1 MKRNCRMG
9 KNIPAKGQLQLEAII
24 CLAAF
29 LAILGLF
36 LAALNE
42 AGTQANEALN
52 ALEAKAQAEL
62 CCLAADISY
71 ASGVSEIS
79 EEVQCTAQGSK
90 VESETG
96 GKKKSCES
104 IAPEIRLVQEG
115 EKSVLEVAL
124 NEHYR

>member
-1 MKRNCRMG
+1 MKKNYGMR

-29 LAILGLF
+29 IAILGLF
-36 LAALNE
+36 LAALNQ
-42 AGTQANEALN
+42 AGTHAGNALN

-62 CCLAADISY
+62 CCLAADTIY
-71 ASGVSEIS
+71 ASGVSETS
-79 EEVQCTAQGSK
+79 EEMKCTAQGNRA
-90 VESETG
+90 ESETG
-96 GKKKSCES
+96 GKEKSCES

-115 EKSVLEVAL
+115 EKSVLEVTL